1 MYDIARV
8 AELSSVKRDSVKR
21 RSMKRRSMNSMN
33 SMSRSVIELG
43 SRAANY
49 QYRGVIERPSR

>member
-8 AELSSVKRDSVKR
+8 TELSSVKR
-21 RSMKRRSMNSMN
+21 RSMKRRSMNSMNSMN

-49 QYRGVIERPSR
+49 QYRGVIERPIR

>member
-8 AELSSVKRDSVKR
+8 AELRSVKRGSV
-21 RSMKRRSMNSMN
+21 KRRSMNSMN
-33 SMSRSVIELG
+33 QSVFELG

-49 QYRGVIERPSR
+49 PYRGVTEFPSC

>member
-8 AELSSVKRDSVKR
+8 AELRSVKRGSV
-21 RSMKRRSMNSMN
+21 KRRSMNSMN

-43 SRAANY
+43 SRAANS
-49 QYRGVIERPSR
+49 QYRGGIERPSR

>member
-8 AELSSVKRDSVKR
+8 AEL
-21 RSMKRRSMNSMN
+21 RSMNSMN
-33 SMSRSVIELG
+33 QSVFELG

-49 QYRGVIERPSR
+49 PYRGVTEFPSC